1 MAYHPTIEFF
11 VTGDPTGYS
20 KVFQA
25 ELDCEVNQMDWLL
38 EEHEHIN
45 EEIAKKV
52 GVAKAD
58 LINKYNIEEI

>member
-1 MAYHPTIEFF
+1 MSYFPCISF
-11 VTGDPTGYS
+11 VTANGTL
-20 KVFQA
+20 VLQA
-25 ELDCEVNQMDWLL
+25 ELDCEVNQMNWLL

>member
-1 MAYHPTIEFF
+1 MSYFPCISF
-11 VTGDPTGYS
+11 VTADGPL
-20 KVFQA
+20 VLQA
-25 ELDCEVNQMDWLL
+25 ELDCEVNQMNWLL
-38 EEHEHIN
+38 EEHENIN